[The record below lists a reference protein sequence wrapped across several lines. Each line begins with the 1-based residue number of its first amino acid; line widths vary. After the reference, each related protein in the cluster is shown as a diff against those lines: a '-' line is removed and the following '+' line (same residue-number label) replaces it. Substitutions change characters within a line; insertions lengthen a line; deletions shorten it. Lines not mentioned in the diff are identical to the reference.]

1 MNNQQTIFEIY
12 KAFGRGDIPAILE
25 KLSDWVEWDYSGS
38 SNEVPWLMYRRGKEE
53 VADYFSAVSELEF
66 NNFIPK
72 EILAGKN
79 VVVAILDIDST
90 YKPNGKIYAEKDAIH
105 IWRFN
110 SEGKV
115 VSFRH
120 CVDTYQHHVVYG
132 SENATSSSASV
143 F

>member
-53 VADYFSAVSELEF
+53 VADYFAAVNELEF

-72 EILAGKN
+72 EILAG
-79 VVVAILDIDST
+79 
-90 YKPNGKIYAEKDAIH
+90 
-105 IWRFN
+105 
-110 SEGKV
+110 
-115 VSFRH
+115 
-120 CVDTYQHHVVYG
+120 
-132 SENATSSSASV
+132 
-143 F
+143 